1 MLKEIAP
8 TDSDCK
14 VLSTGRVGHPNRAPV
29 DASEGLGNPEKS
41 QGPVTACVKVPRDS
55 SSLSRATTE
64 YPALGGGWESGVS
77 LL

>member
-14 VLSTGRVGHPNRAPV
+14 VLSTGRVGHPSRAPD
-29 DASEGLGNPEKS
+29 DASEGLGCPEKS
-41 QGPVTACVKVPRDS
+41 QGLVTACVKVPRDS
-55 SSLSRATTE
+55 SSLSLGTTE
-64 YPALGGGWESGVS
+64 YPAQGGGWESGVS

>member
-1 MLKEIAP
+1 MKEIAP
-8 TDSDCK
+8 TDSGCK
-14 VLSTGRVGHPNRAPV
+14 MLSTGRVGHPNRAPD

-41 QGPVTACVKVPRDS
+41 QGPVTACVEVPRDS
-55 SSLSRATTE
+55 SSLSLGSTE